1 MAKALHPE
9 TGDVRPRAIVLFG
22 LGLLIFVA
30 LVAIALK
37 LLFNTTPYWPLMEA
51 RTKGSEANP
60 ALQRSPGPDLAA
72 FRTLEDKELGRL
84 AWVDRS
90 AGIARIPIEDAMKLI
105 AVQGLPDWGRQA
117 GSAAQDCALLEGQVP
132 RVSQARNCPAAV
144 GGTSP
149 ADPARHLG
157 TASPINGAGP

>member
-9 TGDVRPRAIVLFG
+9 TRDVRPRAVVLFG
-22 LGLLIFVA
+22 IGLLIFVA

-37 LLFNTTPYWPLMEA
+37 LLFDTTPYWPLGETA
-51 RTKGSEANP
+51 TKSSEANP
-60 ALQRSPGPDLAA
+60 ALQRFPGPGLAA
-72 FRTLEDKELGRL
+72 FRTLEDKELGKL

-105 AVQGLPDWGRQA
+105 AVQGLPDWERQA

-132 RVSQARNCPAAV
+132 RTPQARNCPAAA